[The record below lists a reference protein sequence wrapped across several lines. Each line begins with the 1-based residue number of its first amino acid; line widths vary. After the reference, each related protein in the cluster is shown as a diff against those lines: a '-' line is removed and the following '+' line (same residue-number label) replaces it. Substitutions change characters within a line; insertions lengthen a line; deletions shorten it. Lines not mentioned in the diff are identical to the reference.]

1 MTMNST
7 LFLLNVLAL
16 AVLTGFHFYA
26 DPVAAETGMDV
37 AGTYSKPHTPMP
49 QRAVMMGNSHV
60 TPHLATERSTT
71 PAAIENT
78 QGDRWVF

>member
-1 MTMNST
+1 
-7 LFLLNVLAL
+7 
-16 AVLTGFHFYA
+16 
-26 DPVAAETGMDV
+26 
-37 AGTYSKPHTPMP
+37 MP

-71 PAAIENT
+71 PAAFENT